1 MIGMEGLENGGD
13 GRAKKRWGLR
23 GLKTVGVRGVG
34 K

>member
-13 GRAKKRWGLR
+13 GRVGKRWGSR
-23 GLKTVGVRGVG
+23 GLKTVGFRGVG